1 MEPFVS
7 VVLAAVSTVTS
18 GVVAGAGG
26 EVGRRSA
33 EALAGLWRRARRG
46 EGTAGGGGE
55 DDAGGALPGNE
66 EERRALVA
74 DLDAYARRSPEF
86 AREVREWVAEAEHL
100 AAGADAPETVRPRM
114 LPPATAVFTDREAV
128 VEEVARLADATAAG
142 GAPKVVVLSG
152 PGGIG
157 KSATAVHCGHLLK
170 DRYPEGQL
178 YVDLAGAS
186 GTGAL
191 RPSDVLVRFLAAL
204 GVPPE
209 RTPADEHRQTA
220 LYRDRTADRRL
231 LVVLDNAHSDAQ
243 VAPLLPASP
252 HCLVLVTSR
261 LRSHGLVR
269 DLGAVART
277 LPPLSA
283 ADSVRLL
290 ARFVGDERMAGSE
303 TSTRAVAEDCGGVP
317 LALCTTGARVAARTH
332 LTWETVARQLSTDGR
347 GASDG
352 GGGAMDE
359 GDDTP
364 HGAVHR
370 AHDVSYGELD
380 PTAARL
386 YRLAAVWP
394 WPAIT
399 VPLAARAAD
408 VDEPT
413 ARALLDRLAGL
424 HLVEEVAEER
434 YRYHDLVR
442 EHARRKAED
451 VDGHRAV
458 AAAVGRTV
466 RHWLGFAVAADH
478 RVIPGRWRLGPAY
491 LRLARDGDGG
501 GTYGTAKD
509 ALDALARERDN
520 LAAAVRAADHWGLD
534 DLVWQLCE
542 AMWGLHLRLGF
553 HEQWVD
559 THLLGVAAA
568 GRSADDGAGDPR
580 AEGRVRVQLAF
591 AHMGLG
597 RPEDAED
604 DLARALTAEERAGH
618 HRGRA
623 TALEVTGLLRLRT
636 WRWSEAEACFEAAL
650 RALADIRPGDDGEQD
665 VPRARAIL
673 AHHIGRALRGW
684 GRHDEAV
691 RQLHTALVAF
701 RTLDAPDRY
710 NEGRV
715 YMSLGETQLE
725 AEQPELARVCLDRAV
740 DVMTQEGAALQ
751 LADAAYLRAR
761 CARRLADPT
770 AERADLT
777 TAERLYEQADDYG
790 SYGSLAA
797 IRARLV
803 DLRNPL

>member
-1 MEPFVS
+1 MEPFGS
-7 VVLAAVSTVTS
+7 VVLAAVGTVTS

-33 EALAGLWRRARRG
+33 EALAGLWRRARG
-46 EGTAGGGGE
+46 AEPAAEGG
-55 DDAGGALPGNE
+55 DGALPGTE
-66 EERRALVA
+66 EERRALAA
-74 DLDAYARRSPEF
+74 DLDAHARRSPEF

-100 AAGADAPETVRPRM
+100 AAARRSASGGFDAVRPQM
-114 LPPATAVFTDREAV
+114 LPPSTAVFTDREELIADV
-128 VEEVARLADATAAG
+128 TRLAEAADATAGG

-157 KSATAVHCGHLLK
+157 KSATTVHCAHLLK
-170 DRYPEGQL
+170 DRFPDGQL

-191 RPSDVLVRFLAAL
+191 RPSDALVRFLAAL
-204 GVPPE
+204 GTPPE
-209 RTPADEHRQTA
+209 RTPADEHGQTA

-243 VAPLLPASP
+243 VEPLLPASP
-252 HCLVLVTSR
+252 HALVLVTSR
-261 LRSHGLVR
+261 LRPHGLVR

-277 LPPLSA
+277 LPPLDA
-283 ADSVRLL
+283 ADSLRLL
-290 ARFVGDERMAGSE
+290 ARIVGADRMAGSE
-303 TSTRAVAEDCGGVP
+303 TSTRAVAADCGGVP
-317 LALCTTGARVAARTH
+317 LALCTTGAHVAARTH
-332 LTWETVARQLSTDGR
+332 LTWETVARQLATGR
-347 GASDG
+347 GGETMGEDG
-352 GGGAMDE
+352 NDG
-359 GDDTP
+359 TP
-364 HGAVHR
+364 RGAVHR
-370 AHDVSYGELD
+370 AHDVSYAELD
-380 PTAARL
+380 PAAARL
-386 YRLAAVWP
+386 YRLAALWP
-394 WPAIT
+394 WPAVT

-413 ARALLDRLAGL
+413 ARALLDRLARL

-442 EHARRKAED
+442 DHARRKAED

-478 RVIPGRWRLGPAY
+478 RVIPARWHLGPAY
-491 LRLARDGDGG
+491 LRPAREEAAPGGARD
-501 GTYGTAKD
+501 
-509 ALDALARERDN
+509 ALAALARERDN

-542 AMWGLHLRLGF
+542 ATWAMHLRLGF

-568 GRSADDGAGDPR
+568 RRAAEDGAGDPR
-580 AEGRVRVQLAF
+580 AEGRVLVQLAF

-597 RPEDAED
+597 RQEDAED
-604 DLARALTAEERAGH
+604 DLAQALAAEERAGH

-636 WRWSEAEACFEAAL
+636 WRWPEAEACFEAAL
-650 RALADIRPGDDGEQD
+650 GALADIRPGDDGEQD
-665 VPRARAIL
+665 VPRASAIL
-673 AHHIGRALRGW
+673 AHHVGRALRGQ
-684 GRHDEAV
+684 GRHAEAV
-691 RQLHTALVAF
+691 RRLHTALAAF
-701 RTLDAPDRY
+701 RDLDARDRY

-715 YMSLGETQLE
+715 YMSLGETHLE
-725 AEQPELARVCLDRAV
+725 ADEPELARVCLDRAV

-761 CARRLADPT
+761 CARRLDDPT

-790 SYGSLAA
+790 SFGSLAA

-803 DLRNPL
+803 DLRDPL

>member
-7 VVLAAVSTVTS
+7 VVLAAVSTATS

-33 EALAGLWRRARRG
+33 EALAGLWRRARG
-46 EGTAGGGGE
+46 AEPAAADG
-55 DDAGGALPGNE
+55 DGALPVTE
-66 EERRALVA
+66 EERRALA
-74 DLDAYARRSPEF
+74 DDLAAYARRSPDF
-86 AREVREWVAEAEHL
+86 AREVRAWVAEAEHL
-100 AAGADAPETVRPRM
+100 AARRPETAGPGAVRPRM
-114 LPPATAVFTDREAV
+114 LPPSTAVFTDREALIADV
-128 VEEVARLADATAAG
+128 TGLAEAADATAGG

-157 KSATAVHCGHLLK
+157 KSATAVHCAHLLK
-170 DRYPEGQL
+170 DRFPDGQL

-191 RPSDVLVRFLAAL
+191 RPSDALVRFLAAL

-243 VAPLLPASP
+243 VEPLLPASP

-261 LRSHGLVR
+261 LRPHGLVR

-277 LPPLSA
+277 LPPLDA
-283 ADSVRLL
+283 ADSLRLL
-290 ARFVGDERMAGSE
+290 ARIVGADRMAGSE
-303 TSTRAVAEDCGGVP
+303 TSTRAVAADCGGVP
-317 LALCTTGARVAARTH
+317 LALCTTGAHVAARTH
-332 LTWETVARQLSTDGR
+332 LTWETVARQL
-347 GASDG
+347 AAG
-352 GGGAMDE
+352 GGGGTMGA
-359 GDDTP
+359 DDDAVDGTP
-364 HGAVHR
+364 RGAVHR

-380 PTAARL
+380 PVAARL
-386 YRLAAVWP
+386 YRLVAVWP

-413 ARALLDRLAGL
+413 ARALLDRLARL

-442 EHARRKAED
+442 DHARRKAED

-458 AAAVGRTV
+458 AAAVGRSV

-478 RVIPGRWRLGPAY
+478 RVIPARWRLGPAY
-491 LRLARDGDGG
+491 LRPARDAAEPGS
-501 GTYGTAKD
+501 ARD

-542 AMWGLHLRLGF
+542 ATWGLHLRLGF

-559 THLLGVAAA
+559 THVLGVAAA
-568 GRSADDGAGDPR
+568 RRCAEDGAGDPR
-580 AEGRVRVQLAF
+580 AEGRVLVQLAF

-597 RPEDAED
+597 RPEDAEA
-604 DLARALTAEERAGH
+604 DLAQALAAEERAGH

-636 WRWSEAEACFEAAL
+636 WCWSEAEACFEAAL
-650 RALADIRPGDDGEQD
+650 SALADIRPGDDGEQD

-673 AHHIGRALRGW
+673 AHHIGRALRGQ
-684 GRHDEAV
+684 GRHTEAV
-691 RQLHTALVAF
+691 RRLHTALAAF
-701 RTLDAPDRY
+701 RDLDAPDRY

-715 YMSLGETQLE
+715 YMSLGETQLDADE
-725 AEQPELARVCLDRAV
+725 PELARVCLDRAV

-761 CARRLADPT
+761 CARRLDDPA

-777 TAERLYEQADDYG
+777 AAERLYEQADDYG

-803 DLRNPL
+803 ELTDTP